1 MILRLEKHAVA
12 CNTCT
17 RVLLF
22 DGGGVEDHHRTSVCI
37 VRRQPELVANV
48 RRIPRANRKE
58 LSLLP
63 PPPLYVSVQAGNHS
77 SPGSSDRKVKE
88 SSGRVG
94 SLHIICRHAT
104 VYIRIHEGPRRRKV
118 QRGCPRGAS

>member
-1 MILRLEKHAVA
+1 MEEEWRTTTEPVCVSCAANQNWSLMYVGFLELTVK
-12 CNTCT
+12 NSPS
-17 RVLLF
+17 F
-22 DGGGVEDHHRTSVCI
+22 
-37 VRRQPELVANV
+37 
-48 RRIPRANRKE
+48 
-58 LSLLP
+58 LP
-63 PPPLYVSVQAGNHS
+63 LLYVSVQAGNHS

>member
-1 MILRLEKHAVA
+1 MA

-48 RRIPRANRKE
+48 GFLE
-58 LSLLP
+58 LTVKNSPSFLP
-63 PPPLYVSVQAGNHS
+63 LLYV
-77 SPGSSDRKVKE
+77 
-88 SSGRVG
+88 
-94 SLHIICRHAT
+94 
-104 VYIRIHEGPRRRKV
+104 
-118 QRGCPRGAS
+118 

>member
-1 MILRLEKHAVA
+1 M
-12 CNTCT
+12 
-17 RVLLF
+17 
-22 DGGGVEDHHRTSVCI
+22 EDHHRTSVCI

-48 RRIPRANRKE
+48 GFLE
-58 LSLLP
+58 LTVKNSPSFLP
-63 PPPLYVSVQAGNHS
+63 LLYVSVQAGNHS